1 MKKQIVGLLL
11 ALFLLAGLL
20 PATAMAEEGVSYLDA
35 AGAMQTCTSAIEVTN
50 NDTSWGT
57 AGTTTWY
64 VATGNITIG
73 T

>member
-50 NDTSWGT
+50 NDTS
-57 AGTTTWY
+57 
-64 VATGNITIG
+64 
-73 T
+73 